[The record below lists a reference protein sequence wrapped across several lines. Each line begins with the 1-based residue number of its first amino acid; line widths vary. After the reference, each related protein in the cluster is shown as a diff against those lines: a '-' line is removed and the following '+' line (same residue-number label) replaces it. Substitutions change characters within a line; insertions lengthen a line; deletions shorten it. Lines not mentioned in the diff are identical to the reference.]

1 MATDDTPTDV
11 DESPFRSQ
19 SEYDATA
26 MDVYE
31 VVLER
36 WVLSP
41 LRVLWSDYRGRVGLS
56 ILTIYVLMGTVGV
69 ILYPETALMEHQPL
83 QGAFQSM
90 DYPLGTNKLGQDLLA
105 KVIHGTPQMFKMMIA
120 GAIFGN
126 CLGLV
131 IGLFSGYLGG
141 NVDKTLMTLTDTVR
155 SIPGIPLLLILAALF
170 QPQNAFLIGI
180 MISINGWAGLARSIR
195 AQVLPLRKVEYV
207 EASKSMGQ
215 PTSNVLIKQ
224 IMPDLLP
231 LFAIRLFGGATNI
244 IRASVA
250 LYFLGILPRTGNTNN
265 WGLMLD
271 SAYDNSGALTDPSTV
286 HWLLVPIITITGL
299 TFALTLLAQAF
310 DQVFNPRVRAR
321 HEARKRADEEGDRLE
336 DEEADRHT
344 SQLEI

>member
-1 MATDDTPTDV
+1 MATDENTGEV
-11 DESPFRSQ
+11 EESPFRSQ
-19 SEYDATA
+19 SEFDATA
-26 MDVYE
+26 MDIYE

-56 ILTIYVLMGTVGV
+56 VLTVYVLMGTVGV
-69 ILYPETALMEHQPL
+69 VVYPETALLEHQRL
-83 QGAFQSM
+83 QPALQSLE
-90 DYPLGTNKLGQDLLA
+90 YPLGTNNLGQDLLA
-105 KVIHGTPQMFKMMIA
+105 KVVHGAPQMFKMMIA
-120 GAIFGN
+120 GAVFGN
-126 CLGLV
+126 FLGLT

-141 NVDKTLMTLTDTVR
+141 NVDKTLMTLTDTVG

-180 MISINGWAGLARSIR
+180 MISINGWTGLARAVRS
-195 AQVLPLRKVEYV
+195 QVLPLRKVEYV
-207 EASKSMGQ
+207 EASQAMGQ

-231 LFAIRLFGGATNI
+231 LFAIRLFGGATGI

-265 WGLMLD
+265 WGLMLNE
-271 SAYDNSGALTDPSTV
+271 AYSNSGALTDPSTV
-286 HWLLVPIITITGL
+286 HWLLTPIIAITGL

-321 HEARKRADEEGDRLE
+321 HEARKRAGEQDRLE
-336 DEEADRHT
+336 EEETDDYT